1 VEKWLPETHLLV
13 SIREAKRLL
22 RATIAIAIIA
32 PRAQARCTMPQVGLV
47 FDHAEYGQ
55 CSVLGTIQWI
65 DQRGCQHRWCY
76 YRIANRTVDDATL
89 KDSEKWDSAPN
100 AIKRE
105 LVSCVTERISAQTVS
120 ALYPRTSLEAAGSMT
135 RHPLLH
141 DLSNFAEDPFYKRVA
156 ESNPAW
162 GAAAADAAA
171 KMASAEVARAGQ
183 IKVLMQEQV
192 AFVGLLAGCVN
203 DKLER
208 TRRVR
213 IDAHSDG
220 VPPEKK
226 TTDRIFLSPMQ
237 SKMLETV
244 LLLAGFF
251 EEEDGLWASVDDE
264 AIKRFLGP
272 SAHVERA
279 NLLRKIW
286 YYTRLELAQGRR
298 GRSKV
303 VFTLFDPQ
311 AASEKVRATRTRG
324 ASAILTLC

>member
-1 VEKWLPETHLLV
+1 MEKWLPETHLLV

-22 RATIAIAIIA
+22 RATPIAIAIIA
-32 PRAQARCTMPQVGLV
+32 PRAQARCTMSQVGLV

-65 DQRGCQHRWCY
+65 DQ
-76 YRIANRTVDDATL
+76 
-89 KDSEKWDSAPN
+89 
-100 AIKRE
+100 
-105 LVSCVTERISAQTVS
+105 
-120 ALYPRTSLEAAGSMT
+120 
-135 RHPLLH
+135 
-141 DLSNFAEDPFYKRVA
+141 
-156 ESNPAW
+156 
-162 GAAAADAAA
+162 
-171 KMASAEVARAGQ
+171 RAGQ

-279 NLLRKIW
+279 NVLRKIW